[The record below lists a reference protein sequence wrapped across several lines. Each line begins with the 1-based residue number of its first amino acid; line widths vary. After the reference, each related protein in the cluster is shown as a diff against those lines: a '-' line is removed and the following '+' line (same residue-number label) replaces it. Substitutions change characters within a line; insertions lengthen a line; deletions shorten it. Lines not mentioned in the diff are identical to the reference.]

1 MADTV
6 PTFAPAV
13 TEPNARTDAPTAP
26 NPGPGLSQVT
36 QVTDAGPPTSEAGPT
51 LAQLKAARREA
62 AKPGSPKPVETAP
75 IQPQGATPAAPAA
88 TPTEP
93 TKTQASI
100 DMDPAELGK
109 FASLSKE
116 VRTAK
121 QQLKEAQDKLAQYG
135 KFEKVQQLAKE
146 GKHYDAAREAGID
159 VDAALHDLLGIQ
171 AKTPEQSALTEL
183 EARTAKA
190 LELAESLAKAEQAK
204 ADAAAKAAREV
215 GQAKV
220 VSAIQAA
227 TDKFPHLG
235 KSTELI
241 SMALKDA
248 DEAYEKAKADA
259 IEAEV
264 IDKNGDLPDETKNKL
279 LLSTLDR
286 HEQKWAAVFGAK
298 QSAVAAAEAKPG
310 IADLR
315 GGVGALRP
323 GGGNKPLTLDEVKQ
337 LRRSK

>member
-1 MADTV
+1 MADTA

-36 QVTDAGPPTSEAGPT
+36 QVTDAGPPVSEAGPT
-51 LAQLKAARREA
+51 LAQLKAARRA
-62 AKPGSPKPVETAP
+62 PAKPTESTQAPV
-75 IQPQGATPAAPAA
+75 APAA
-88 TPTEP
+88 TTEP
-93 TKTQASI
+93 AAAQTNTEPSKTQASI

-204 ADAAAKAAREV
+204 ADAAAKAAREA

-241 SMALKDA
+241 SMALRDA

-298 QSAVAAAEAKPG
+298 QAAEAAEAKPG

-323 GGGNKPLTLDEVKQ
+323 GGGSKPLTLDEVKQ